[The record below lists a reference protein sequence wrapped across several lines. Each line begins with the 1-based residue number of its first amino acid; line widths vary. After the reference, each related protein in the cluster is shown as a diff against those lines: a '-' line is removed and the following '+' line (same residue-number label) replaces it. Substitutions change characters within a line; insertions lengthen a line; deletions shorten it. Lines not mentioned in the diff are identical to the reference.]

1 MDSSWVS
8 LLHYHY
14 HIPLAIAITNTLVKL
29 IAFQDTYSNRLPLL
43 SPPRISN
50 ASPAP
55 PNPLPSVF
63 DDEVVVVFALV
74 VVDETLLVGEVVVVP
89 VNEKV
94 KLESVMDVAV
104 GDVVT
109 EVGVEIVALAVVEST
124 DG

>member
-1 MDSSWVS
+1 

-14 HIPLAIAITNTLVKL
+14 HIPLAIAITNTLIKL
-29 IAFQDTYSNRLPLL
+29 ITFQDTYSNRLPLL

-50 ASPAP
+50 ASPTP

-63 DDEVVVVFALV
+63 DDEVVVVVALA
-74 VVDETLLVGEVVVVP
+74 VVDESLLVGEVVVVP

-94 KLESVMDVAV
+94 KSESVMDVAV
-104 GDVVT
+104 SDVATEDGV
-109 EVGVEIVALAVVEST
+109 EVGALAVVEST